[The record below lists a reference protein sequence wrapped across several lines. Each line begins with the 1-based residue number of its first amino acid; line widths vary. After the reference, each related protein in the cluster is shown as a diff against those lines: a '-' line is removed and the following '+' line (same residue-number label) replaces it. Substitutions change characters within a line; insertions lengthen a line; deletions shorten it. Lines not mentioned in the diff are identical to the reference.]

1 VNSSLLEQELA
12 PLNAQIEQARQK
24 REALESELGVV
35 EAGLETFSADKQRFD
50 ALRDVC
56 NALDKLGELKAD
68 ELFWEGIP
76 EAKDAAG
83 HIERVRGRVVHFE
96 GEIGGILEKQASL
109 QEQISQCLDE
119 LDILHEEVR
128 DAYDRE
134 ERRKEEFVIEREISP
149 VPYRAMLMP
158 WTKDAE
164 SERHLRRG
172 VLVALLVCFIFG
184 SVISLIKVPIPDR
197 SIAVVEIP
205 ERLAKLVKKEP
216 PRPATMPKPVPKPP
230 KEEPKLAKEEPK
242 PPKEEP
248 KLAKEEP
255 KPPKEEPKLA
265 KEEPK
270 PPKEEPK
277 PRPEQQK
284 PDKPPKVVAD
294 GGGGASAAPKKAER
308 VGVLAFKNLLGD
320 LMNETPVAKLGTE
333 APLSKESARVA
344 GRAVVQRS
352 LVAMQAKGG
361 SSGGIGYARVS
372 RNIGRGNVDRL
383 GGGGIGA
390 GNGSGGGIGAG
401 NGSGVGFVRVEST
414 IAGLEESSRPLS
426 DGPAPGR
433 TDEEIQIVFDRYKA
447 ALYRI
452 YNKELR
458 KDPTLRGK
466 LLLRMSIE
474 TSGVVSMCEVE
485 STDLASPE
493 LVAKIVER
501 IKRFNFG
508 LKEGVPKITILYPID
523 FLPAA

>member
-35 EAGLETFSADKQRFD
+35 EAELETFSADKQRFD

-96 GEIGGILEKQASL
+96 GEIRGILEKQASL

-119 LDILHEEVR
+119 LDILYEEVR

-149 VPYRAMLMP
+149 VPYRVMLMP

-216 PRPATMPKPVPKPP
+216 SRPATMPKPLPKPP

-270 PPKEEPK
+270 P
-277 PRPEQQK
+277 RPEQQK

-294 GGGGASAAPKKAER
+294 GGGGASAAPKKAES

-344 GRAVVQRS
+344 GRAVLQRS
-352 LVAMQAKGG
+352 LVAMQAKDG

-390 GNGSGGGIGAG
+390 GSGSGGGIGAG
-401 NGSGVGFVRVEST
+401 SGTGVGFVRVEST

-508 LKEGVPKITILYPID
+508 PKEGVPKITILYPID